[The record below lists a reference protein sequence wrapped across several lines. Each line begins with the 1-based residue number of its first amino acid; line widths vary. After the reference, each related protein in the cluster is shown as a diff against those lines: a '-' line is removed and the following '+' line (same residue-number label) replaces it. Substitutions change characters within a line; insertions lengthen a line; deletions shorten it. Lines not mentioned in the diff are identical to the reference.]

1 MSLPQS
7 CCPLRRRTPGTL
19 AALLLAILPLVMGN
33 LTAVTYRHT
42 ASLSGSDNI
51 FNFSLFHIKGVE
63 ILMSKV
69 LHMSHSETNL
79 AYRNK
84 N

>member
-1 MSLPQS
+1 
-7 CCPLRRRTPGTL
+7 
-19 AALLLAILPLVMGN
+19 MGN